1 MGFRKSRQE
10 REHHFEHTSDSSSRL
25 CRSSTPGPSCSMA
38 GKKAPVET
46 RSFNIILL
54 GGTGAGKSTL
64 VNTMV
69 NFFRGAPELFKRLPA
84 VAELKVAVPT
94 AFLGVT
100 EDEGKKAKELNVKDR
115 KTQRQTVWRNCLAF
129 AKTMLLQPRLPSSE
143 SDLAELRIS
152 LSVNRKFLWHQS
164 LFCISKSC
172 LKMPVAAV
180 CDDHMDA

>member
-1 MGFRKSRQE
+1 LPQLNAGAQLQHGGQKSAGGNAVFQHHTTGRNRRRKV
-10 REHHFEHTSDSSSRL
+10 H
-25 CRSSTPGPSCSMA
+25 A
-38 GKKAPVET
+38 GKHNGQLFPGCSRTVQALA
-46 RSFNIILL
+46 SC
-54 GGTGAGKSTL
+54 GG
-64 VNTMV
+64 
-69 NFFRGAPELFKRLPA
+69 
-84 VAELKVAVPT
+84 AEGGCSAVPT